1 MFYAQAH
8 SLSTLKISSQ
18 SGRCFKR
25 HRGFTLVEL
34 LVVIAIIGILVG
46 LLLPAVQ
53 AAREAARRMSCQ
65 NNMRQLA
72 LALHNYE
79 STNKVFPPANIC
91 IGGSASQPWSA
102 QSFLLPYLE
111 GSNEYNRINFSIG
124 YHAAGN
130 KANFPPNGIAAQ
142 RITVLLCPSEVNNTA
157 RLNAAGEPE
166 HYPLNY
172 ALNVGSFLIYN
183 PNNRQDGGGAFG
195 SNGRIRPASFM
206 DGLSNTIGISE
217 VKAFTPRFH
226 DVAGMPS
233 VAPMRPEDV
242 ASSYIQGG
250 AWSATSGHTEW
261 VCGRA
266 IHSGFTTTF
275 TPNTLVP
282 YVLGG
287 TVYDIN
293 VTSMREG
300 TTTTAITYGV
310 ITARSYHTGIV
321 NAIYMDGSVRSMAN
335 SIDLTTW
342 RGLGTRAGSEVTQYE
357 P

>member
-1 MFYAQAH
+1 MSYIHANH
-8 SLSTLKISSQ
+8 LNSSKTSLERGFLFQ
-18 SGRCFKR
+18 R
-25 HRGFTLVEL
+25 HLAFTLVEL
-34 LVVIAIIGILVG
+34 LVVIAIIGTLVG

-79 STNKVFPPANIC
+79 SANKIFPPANIC
-91 IGGSASQPWSA
+91 VGGSANQPWSA

-111 GSNEYNRINFSIG
+111 GTNEFNRINFSIG

-130 KANFPPNGIAAQ
+130 KTNFPPNGIAAQ
-142 RITVLLCPSEVNNTA
+142 RISVLLCPSEVNNTA
-157 RLNAAGEPE
+157 RLNAAGAPE

-172 ALNVGSFLIYN
+172 VLNIGSFLIYN

-195 SNGRIRPASFM
+195 ANGRIRPASFM
-206 DGLSNTIGISE
+206 DGLSNTIGMSE

-242 ASSYIQGG
+242 ASNYIQGG

-266 IHSGFTTTF
+266 IHNGFTTTF

-287 TVYDIN
+287 TMYDID

-300 TTTTAITYGV
+300 TTATGITYGA
-310 ITARSYHTGIV
+310 ITARSYHNGIV
-321 NAIYMDGSVRSMAN
+321 NAIYMDGSVRSIGN
-335 SIDLTTW
+335 SIDLATW
-342 RGLGTRAGSEVTQYE
+342 RGLGSRAGAEVTQYD

>member
-8 SLSTLKISSQ
+8 NLSTLKISSQ
-18 SGRCFKR
+18 SGRCLKR

-195 SNGRIRPASFM
+195 ANGRIRPASFM

-233 VAPMRPEDV
+233 VAPTRPEDV

-250 AWSATSGHTEW
+250 VWSATNGHTEW

-300 TTTTAITYGV
+300 STTTSITYGV

-335 SIDLTTW
+335 SIDLATW